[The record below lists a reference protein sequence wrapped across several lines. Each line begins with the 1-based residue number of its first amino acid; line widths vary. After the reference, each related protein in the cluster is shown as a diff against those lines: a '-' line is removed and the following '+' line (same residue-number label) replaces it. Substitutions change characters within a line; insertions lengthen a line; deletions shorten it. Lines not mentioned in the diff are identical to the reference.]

1 MLDVFSSEGLA
12 LFWFTERSQTIG
24 QHSTT
29 GQDVGPGPFRGAR
42 LACVV
47 QAKCSARRLSAG
59 LTAMHSYP
67 LVNIKESVGG
77 NILQDHGSSH

>member
-12 LFWFTERSQTIG
+12 LFWFTERSETIS

-47 QAKCSARRLSAG
+47 QAKCSARKLSAG
-59 LTAMHSYP
+59 MTAVHSYP